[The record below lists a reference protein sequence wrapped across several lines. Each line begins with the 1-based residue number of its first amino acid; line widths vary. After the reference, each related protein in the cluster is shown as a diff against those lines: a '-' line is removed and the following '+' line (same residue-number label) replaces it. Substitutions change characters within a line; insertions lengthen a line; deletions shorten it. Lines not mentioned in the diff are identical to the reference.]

1 MLFRRVLKIV
11 RRQIWQLTYPK
22 PYWHMRHYDRRL
34 GMVWDG
40 RWTGITWQ
48 GRPVADPVQL
58 ADIPRNGNSIAI
70 IASGP
75 SLLKTPPSAWQG
87 RDIACVNGSIL
98 WARQHGLRPRFYVVT
113 DPGFVMSRLDLIA
126 QAVEIADV
134 VCLSVRCLFEVLRQ
148 SPALFHDKRLL
159 VFDNVNQ
166 PYGRVL
172 YTQDELVGNPLT
184 EIDRVRDYEGR
195 HIGICTDLSLGVFAG
210 GTVVLAAAQIA
221 IARGYRDVQFV
232 GLDMKQDGARTRFY
246 DERKPQPS
254 FIDRNFEHLIM
265 PSFEALRRYCDR
277 HGVTLCNWSPDS
289 AIPSD
294 LVPPVRPDRELAN
307 VAE

>member
-1 MLFRRVLKIV
+1 MLFRRILKII

-22 PYWHMRHYDRRL
+22 PFWHMRHYDRRF
-34 GMVWDG
+34 GMTWDK
-40 RWTGITWQ
+40 RWTGITWR
-48 GRPVADPVQL
+48 GAPAADPVRL
-58 ADIPRNGNSIAI
+58 HDIAVNGPSIAI

-75 SLLKTPPSAWQG
+75 SLLRTPSGAWQG

-98 WARQHGLRPRFYVVT
+98 WAREHNLRPRFYVVT
-113 DPGFVMSRLDLIA
+113 DPGFVINRLDLIA
-126 QAVEIADV
+126 LATELADV

-148 SPALFHDKRLL
+148 DPEIFRGKRVL

-166 PYGRVL
+166 PYGRHL
-172 YTQDELVGNPLT
+172 YTREELIANPLT

-195 HIGICTDLSLGVFAG
+195 HIGVCTDLSLGVFAG

-232 GLDMKQDGARTRFY
+232 GLDMKTDGARTRFY
-246 DERKPQPS
+246 EEGKPQPS
-254 FIDRNFEHLIM
+254 FIDRNLVHLIL

-277 HGVTLCNWSPDS
+277 HGVALCNWSPDS

-294 LVPPVRPDRELAN
+294 LVPPAQRGPALAS

>member
-22 PYWHMRHYDRRL
+22 PFWHMRHYDRRFA
-34 GMVWDG
+34 MTWDQ
-40 RWTGITWQ
+40 RWTRVQWQ
-48 GRPVADPVQL
+48 DKPAAEPVRL
-58 ADIPRNGNSIAI
+58 SDIPCNSDSIAV

-75 SLLKTPPSAWQG
+75 SLLRTPAAAWQG

-98 WARQHGLRPRFYVVT
+98 WAHKHGLRPCFYVVT
-113 DPGFVMSRLDLIA
+113 DPGFVMNRLDLIELA
-126 QAVEIADV
+126 TEIAGV

-148 SPALFHDKRLL
+148 RPNLFHGRRLL

-172 YTQDELVGNPLT
+172 YTQDELAGNPLT
-184 EIDRVRDYEGR
+184 EVDRVRDYEGR
-195 HIGICTDLSLGVFAG
+195 HIGVCTDLALGVFAG

-221 IARGYRDVQFV
+221 IARGYRDIQFV
-232 GLDMKQDGARTRFY
+232 GLDMKPDGTRTRFY
-246 DERKPQPS
+246 DEHKPQPS
-254 FIDRNFEHLIM
+254 FIDRNFEHLIL

-277 HGVTLCNWSPDS
+277 HGVALSNWSPDS
-289 AIPSD
+289 AIPSH
-294 LVPPVRPDRELAN
+294 LVPRAQHGRSLVR
-307 VAE
+307 VAQ